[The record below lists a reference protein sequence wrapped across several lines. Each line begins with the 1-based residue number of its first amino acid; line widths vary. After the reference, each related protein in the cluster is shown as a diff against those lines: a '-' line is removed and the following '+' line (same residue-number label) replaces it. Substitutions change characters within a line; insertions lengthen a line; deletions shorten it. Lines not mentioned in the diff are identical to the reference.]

1 MRRPSTRPSDCDGE
15 KEDRIDE
22 GVPSTRPEKSW
33 VVEAAVCASAD
44 RGGSALINGPKEGVA
59 VVSAI

>member
-1 MRRPSTRPSDCDGE
+1 MRRPSTGPSDCDGE

-22 GVPSTRPEKSW
+22 GVPSTRPEQSR
-33 VVEAAVCASAD
+33 VEAAVCASAD
-44 RGGSALINGPKEGVA
+44 REGSALINGPKEGVA